1 MQFFPHAGISTSYR
15 LTDMATSFKR
25 TEKELSALRAG
36 YISEAAAKIR
46 DLMEQHGVTINDL
59 QVKQPGSRGTRA
71 GSTLKKAQGTPAAKR
86 TSPLKGRK
94 LELSPKYRNP
104 KTGQTWTGHG
114 RPPGWISVAKN
125 RSKFLIQQ

>member
-1 MQFFPHAGISTSYR
+1 
-15 LTDMATSFKR
+15 MATSFKR

-59 QVKQPGSRGTRA
+59 QFKQPRSRGTRA

-125 RSKFLIQQ
+125 RSKFLIQK